1 MTLPDDDDLRAR
13 FDAIRQAD
21 RVRAPDFHTVLDRAE
36 VAHVSPRR
44 RGHPLVW
51 VAAAAGIVL
60 AFGITLYQVRD
71 RGADPQAVGVAPSG
85 GSDAVTISTWRSPT
99 ASLLRTSG
107 GEMLA
112 SPKLLSSILD
122 GAARAALQH

>member
-13 FDAIRQAD
+13 FDALRQAD
-21 RVRAPDFHTVLDRAE
+21 RARTPDFRTVLDRAE
-36 VAHVSPRR
+36 VAHASPRR
-44 RGHPLVW
+44 RGQPLVW

-60 AFGITLYQVRD
+60 AFGITLHQVRD
-71 RGADPQAVGVAPSG
+71 RGADRHAGGVAPSSS
-85 GSDAVTISTWRSPT
+85 SDAVSISTWTSPT

-112 SPKLLSSILD
+112 SPRLLSSILD